1 MIEIITGSPAGVLE
15 IRAVGEVTGSDYE
28 KVLVPAVEKARREHG
43 KIRLLYRLGPEF
55 DGYTA
60 AAMWDDAKLG
70 VKNLTAFERIAVVS
84 DVAWLAGAVRA
95 FAFAIPCP
103 VRVFGNGEL
112 AAARE
117 WIAATGGE

>member
-1 MIEIITGSPAGVLE
+1 MIEVVPGTPEGVLE
-15 IRAVGEVTGSDYE
+15 VRAVGKVTGEDYE
-28 KVLVPAVEKARREHG
+28 NVLVPAVEQQKRRG

-55 DGYTA
+55 EGYTA

-70 VKNLTAFERIAVVS
+70 MRELAAFERIAVVS
-84 DVAWLAGAVRA
+84 DVGWVTGAVRA
-95 FAFAIPCP
+95 FAFAMPCP
-103 VRVFGNGEL
+103 VRVFGNREL